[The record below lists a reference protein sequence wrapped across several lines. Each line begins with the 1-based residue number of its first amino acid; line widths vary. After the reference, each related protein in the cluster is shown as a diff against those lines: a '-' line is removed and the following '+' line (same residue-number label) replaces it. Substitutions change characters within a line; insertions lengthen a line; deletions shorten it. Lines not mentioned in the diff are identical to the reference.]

1 MPHTIFTLL
10 LKTSYSSKEGEQSK
24 NKVYNNYN
32 NNNIILVLLYINKS
46 IRFAYF
52 IINETEESDNFSN
65 IK

>member
-24 NKVYNNYN
+24 NKVYNN
-32 NNNIILVLLYINKS
+32 IILVLLYINKS

-52 IINETEESDNFSN
+52 IINEKEESDNFSN

>member
-24 NKVYNNYN
+24 NKVY
-32 NNNIILVLLYINKS
+32 NNIILVLLYINKS

>member
-10 LKTSYSSKEGEQSK
+10 LKTSYSSKQGEQSK
-24 NKVYNNYN
+24 NKVYNN

-46 IRFAYF
+46 IRFAYL

>member
-24 NKVYNNYN
+24 NKVYNN
-32 NNNIILVLLYINKS
+32 IILVLLYINKS

-52 IINETEESDNFSN
+52 IINEREESDNFSN

>member
-10 LKTSYSSKEGEQSK
+10 LKTSYSSKQGEQSK
-24 NKVYNNYN
+24 NKVY

>member
-24 NKVYNNYN
+24 NKVY